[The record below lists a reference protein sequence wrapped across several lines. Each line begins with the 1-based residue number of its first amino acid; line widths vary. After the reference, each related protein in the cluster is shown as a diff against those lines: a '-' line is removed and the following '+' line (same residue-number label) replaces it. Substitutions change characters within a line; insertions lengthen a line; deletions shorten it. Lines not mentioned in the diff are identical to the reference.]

1 MSEKRTVLGGDDAV
15 ALWKQRRD
23 AWNAWVDEHPEADI
37 DFDNVEFG
45 PHAPE
50 NGRIDFSGYRFP
62 NGDVSFDGA
71 QFGDGDVLFTGA
83 QFGKGYV
90 WFRDAKFGN
99 GDISFWGAQF
109 GDGDVWFSDAKFGDG
124 VVSFFGAQFG
134 DGNVWFG
141 GAKFGDGNVSFN
153 DAQFGDGNVWFDDA
167 QFGKGDVSFDGAS
180 INGPMHFSP
189 KEFKGDLSFRTAR
202 FDDVLIL
209 EGNYSSPPDLRSTTT
224 KGHVDLHD
232 LTIEKATKGQSNTE
246 RQTRAKF
253 GRLKELAE
261 GNRHHDAAL
270 RFFAEER
277 RALKRSG
284 DLGKGALF
292 ETIYDGLC
300 DYGQSIG
307 RPSLFLLGNFILFI
321 IVYFGI
327 AVLETNS
334 EIDRNYIFC
343 LLANSFFASFSNVI
357 PFLSKAFEF
366 QPDIFADLFGEP
378 IPLTVD
384 LARFVQGVISLLLL
398 FLIGLGLR
406 NRFRI

>member
-1 MSEKRTVLGGDDAV
+1 MSEERTVLGGNYAV
-15 ALWKQRRD
+15 ARWKQGRD

-37 DFDNVEFG
+37 AFYNVEFG

-50 NGRIDFSGYRFP
+50 NGGIDCGGYRFP
-62 NGDVSFDGA
+62 NGNVLFVGA
-71 QFGDGDVLFTGA
+71 QFGDWS
-83 QFGKGYV
+83 V
-90 WFRDAKFGN
+90 WFDE
-99 GDISFWGAQF
+99 AQF
-109 GDGDVWFSDAKFGDG
+109 GDGDVWFT
-124 VVSFFGAQFG
+124 GAQFG
-134 DGNVWFG
+134 DGNVSFRD
-141 GAKFGDGNVSFN
+141 AKFGKGVVSF
-153 DAQFGDGNVWFDDA
+153 DRA
-167 QFGKGDVSFDGAS
+167 QFGKGNVSFWGARFGDGDVSFYGAS
-180 INGPMHFSP
+180 INGPMHFTP

-209 EGNYSSPPDLRSTTT
+209 QGNYSSPPDLRSTTT

-232 LTIEKATKGQSNTE
+232 LTIEKATKGQSNTG

-327 AVLETNS
+327 AIHETNS

-357 PFLSKAFEF
+357 PFLSTAFEF